1 MKRRSF
7 QATEE
12 QRRMVKSLAGFGLK
26 QEHIAPLIGVA
37 STTTLRKYFREEL
50 EQGPLEA
57 HANVRSTLFK
67 LATSGRNPGATMFW
81 LKRRAG
87 WSENGQAPEREEAA
101 SEEHTW
107 RVIVHQPPR
116 SPEDRK
122 TFEETRRD
130 LLQFGDGQPEEWEEL
145 PSP

>member
-1 MKRRSF
+1 MKRRNF

-26 QEHIAPLIGVA
+26 QEHIAPLVGVA

-50 EQGPLEA
+50 EQGPVEA
-57 HANVRSTLFK
+57 HANVRGTLFK

-87 WSENGQAPEREEAA
+87 WSENGRPPEPEKT
-101 SEEHTW
+101 SEEHTC

-116 SPEDRK
+116 SPDDQKAFEDA
-122 TFEETRRD
+122 RRD
-130 LLQFGDGQPEEWEEL
+130 LSQFGNGQPEEWEEL